1 MSNIAALKRYAE
13 RFDLDLTPCAQIEDP
28 KRRYH
33 SWLVEALIYG
43 LNDTSTAIKIR
54 CYAQAREYIARL
66 ECLGE
71 APGSVVYDAKT
82 TLRCEWEE
90 RVRS

>member
-1 MSNIAALKRYAE
+1 MIEALKRYAE
-13 RFDLDLTPCAQIEDP
+13 RFDLDLTPCVQIEDP

-33 SWLVEALIYG
+33 SWLVEALVCG

-54 CYAQAREYIARL
+54 CYAQAREYIARC

-82 TLRCEWEE
+82 ALRCEWESA
-90 RVRS
+90 VRT